1 MDRTAIGRYRK
12 EVRAIAGVKGGAKEA
27 GRVTDVFNYG
37 DMLFNVLIA
46 LPDDDASPDFE
57 LPNFDLSRLSSRSSL
72 QS

>member
-1 MDRTAIGRYRK
+1 MSAPLETLNDP
-12 EVRAIAGVKGGAKEA
+12 
-27 GRVTDVFNYG
+27 
-37 DMLFNVLIA
+37 A